1 MEHHHNTTFEDLK
14 AGLAYLRRKVEGQKE
29 GQLSFLKS
37 NAGSVIDQLDTLMN
51 LKDKF
56 QEDAEIAGNDPIRPL
71 EEAIKSIY
79 CNFFKI
85 WFLMKLFFR
94 IYK

>member
-37 NAGSVIDQLDTLMN
+37 NAGSVIDQLDTLMV
-51 LKDKF
+51 LKEKF

-71 EEAIKSIY
+71 EDAIKSNFGIKQKYIY
-79 CNFFKI
+79 
-85 WFLMKLFFR
+85 LF
-94 IYK
+94 